1 MFRRLFTFLLK
12 VIVQY
17 LQSVFSFVEFAS
29 LFFSIRECKTSKCV
43 RNSRNTFSDCYATS
57 ADVVLF
63 ICQGILQRQL
73 YGSTSGDNLKES
85 CNSFSPLIPSFRP
98 NVLTWGSPHTIENL
112 IFFIQGAFRY
122 RTLLS
127 ASWKSH
133 IKNGY
138 RCAEG
143 RCDLT
148 SKKSWPLISTP
159 DTLIRFRNSLSWFVI
174 TAKQEL
180 HFHLTL
186 NI

>member
-1 MFRRLFTFLLK
+1 MSVKRRNVSEIAEIHFQTATLW
-12 VIVQY
+12 VRM
-17 LQSVFSFVEFAS
+17 SSSSFVKVFCNGSFTARPQV
-29 LFFSIRECKTSKCV
+29 IT
-43 RNSRNTFSDCYATS
+43 SRNLAILSALSSLHSDQMSSREDHLIQLKT
-57 ADVVLF
+57 LF
-63 ICQGILQRQL
+63 
-73 YGSTSGDNLKES
+73 
-85 CNSFSPLIPSFRP
+85 
-98 NVLTWGSPHTIENL
+98 
-112 IFFIQGAFRY
+112 FFIQGAFRY